1 MRGASPRL
9 AVGLLVLVSLAPV
22 AMLVLR
28 ALAPTWRFPELLP
41 AMITGAGDGATFTS
55 LLGTSS
61 RLREALVNSVLLAV
75 VAGAIATVGGFAAGR
90 ALVRA
95 SGWVRRAATMAAF
108 LPVIAPPIA
117 LGVGVQVLTLAA
129 GVGGTWAGVLLSH
142 LVPATGYATLYF
154 LGVLSAVEHSMEEEA
169 RTLGATRWQA
179 LWRVTLPALRGR
191 LADAFVLAALVSWGQ
206 LALTLLVGGGAVRT
220 LPVELLSYVRAG
232 DDRVGAIAALLL
244 TVPPLLALGLLQAGA
259 TRTGAST

>member
-1 MRGASPRL
+1 
-9 AVGLLVLVSLAPV
+9 
-22 AMLVLR
+22 
-28 ALAPTWRFPELLP
+28 
-41 AMITGAGDGATFTS
+41 
-55 LLGTSS
+55 
-61 RLREALVNSVLLAV
+61 
-75 VAGAIATVGGFAAGR
+75 
-90 ALVRA
+90 
-95 SGWVRRAATMAAF
+95 
-108 LPVIAPPIA
+108 
-117 LGVGVQVLTLAA
+117 
-129 GVGGTWAGVLLSH
+129 VGGTWNGVLVSH

-179 LWRVTLPALRGR
+179 LWRVTIPVLRRR

-232 DDRVGAIAALLL
+232 DDRVGALAALLL